1 MPKSGRGA
9 VSAVTTQQSTMRRD
23 ARQRRAT
30 MPQFDRVTASATIAN
45 RITRMPIFVRSRLI
59 ACYLSTG
66 SEVDTSALILRAWRM
81 KKRIFVPDTR
91 GGGKLTFREI
101 RPDSQFASGPFGIP
115 EPIGGSVL
123 AASLFDLVIVPVV
136 AFDSDHHR
144 IGMGGG
150 YYDRTF
156 SFLRQRKL
164 FLKPKLVGV
173 AFDCQKVDKIAP
185 NPWDIRLFRIVTE
198 AA

>member
-1 MPKSGRGA
+1 MAKSRTGA
-9 VSAVTTQQSTMRRD
+9 VSAATTLQAAMRRD
-23 ARQRRAT
+23 ARHRRDT
-30 MPQFDRVTASATIAN
+30 MPEPDRVGASRRIAD
-45 RITRMPIFVRSRLI
+45 RITHMPIFVRSGLI

-66 SEVDTSALILRAWRM
+66 SEVDTSAIILRAWRM
-81 KKRIFVPDTR
+81 RKRIFVPDTR

-101 RPDSQFASGPFGIP
+101 RPDSEFASGPFGIQ
-115 EPIGGSVL
+115 EPISGSVL

-156 SFLRQRKL
+156 SFLRHRKS

-185 NPWDIRLFRIVTE
+185 NPWDIRLFRIITQ

>member
-1 MPKSGRGA
+1 MAKSRTGT
-9 VSAVTTQQSTMRRD
+9 VSAVTTLQATMRRD
-23 ARQRRAT
+23 ARHRRAT
-30 MPQFDRVTASATIAN
+30 MPEQDRVAASGRIAD
-45 RITRMPIFVRSRLI
+45 RIAHMPIFVRSRLI

-66 SEVDTSALILRAWRM
+66 SEVDTSAIILRAWRM

-101 RPDSQFASGPFGIP
+101 YPDSEFATGPFGIR

-156 SFLRQRKL
+156 SFLRHRKS

-185 NPWDIRLFRIVTE
+185 NPWDIRLFRIITQ

>member
-1 MPKSGRGA
+1 MAKSRTGA
-9 VSAVTTQQSTMRRD
+9 VSAAATLQATMRRD
-23 ARQRRAT
+23 ARRRRDT
-30 MPQFDRVTASATIAN
+30 MPDPDRAGASGRIAD
-45 RITRMPIFVRSRLI
+45 RITHMPIFVRSRLI

-66 SEVDTSALILRAWRM
+66 SEVDTSAIILRAWRM

-101 RPDSQFASGPFGIP
+101 RPDSEFANGPFGIQ

-123 AASLFDLVIVPVV
+123 AASSFDLVIVPVV
-136 AFDSDHHR
+136 AFDSNHHR

-156 SFLRQRKL
+156 SFLRHRKL

-173 AFDCQKVDKIAP
+173 AFDCQQVDKITP
-185 NPWDIRLFRIVTE
+185 NPWDIRLFRIITE